1 MGSTQPFSFSPSSVP
16 NQNSNNPF
24 DYNMVSPHSAV
35 IDLPSSASPH
45 SFQPHTMFGHLNFG
59 AENREP
65 PIVASSVENTTGH
78 NRSRSQ
84 SSSRSSNIGKA
95 PAARSRSGRKL
106 SMNDVRPTIQP
117 PRGRTMQ
124 PPARSLSFQTDT
136 KPPASMLGLGP
147 QRSNSITSADYAFEQ
162 QYGIAIPRN
171 DFGRSLWGP
180 GGSSAPSVL
189 PDGMASY
196 GASLEGTGL
205 ER

>member
-1 MGSTQPFSFSPSSVP
+1 
-16 NQNSNNPF
+16 
-24 DYNMVSPHSAV
+24 
-35 IDLPSSASPH
+35 
-45 SFQPHTMFGHLNFG
+45 MFGHLNFG

-65 PIVASSVENTTGH
+65 PIVASPVENTAPTGH
-78 NRSRSQ
+78 TRSRSQ

-95 PAARSRSGRKL
+95 PTARSRSGRKL

-124 PPARSLSFQTDT
+124 PPRSMSFQTDT
-136 KPPASMLGLGP
+136 KPHPSMLGLGP
-147 QRSNSITSADYAFEQ
+147 QRANSITSPDYASFEQ

-171 DFGRSLWGP
+171 DFGRTLWGP